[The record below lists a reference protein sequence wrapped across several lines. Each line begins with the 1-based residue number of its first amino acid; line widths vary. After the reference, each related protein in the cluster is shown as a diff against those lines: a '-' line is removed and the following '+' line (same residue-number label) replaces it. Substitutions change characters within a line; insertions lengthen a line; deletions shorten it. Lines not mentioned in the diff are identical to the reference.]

1 MLGASFFIDKEIKKG
16 SDDLKKVDVHEK
28 PLQREERIREL
39 WDTNGTFQKSITN
52 RDGHETFVFYEG
64 PPTANGLPHA
74 GHVLGRVIKDF
85 VARYKTM
92 RGYQVIRKAG
102 WDTHGLPVELGV
114 EKKMSISGKREIEE
128 FGVENFIE
136 ECKKS
141 VFDYERQW
149 RVFTDAIGYWID
161 MDDPYVTLKNDYI
174 ESVWYI
180 LSTIHE
186 KGLLYRGHRVVPYC
200 PRCQTSLSSHEVAQG
215 YKDVKDLSVTAKFK
229 VNGKDRE
236 YFLGWTT
243 TPWTLPANVALAVHD
258 ELEYVKAQQGDDVYI
273 VAKNL
278 AQVVLGEDF
287 KVISEHKGSEFVGL
301 TYQPPFKYL
310 NLDRGHEVISAS
322 FVTDKTGTGV
332 VHLAPAHGE
341 DDYHAIKESGLDFV
355 NVVDQAGCYTEE
367 ITPLAGKFAKD
378 CDVNIIKILSD
389 KGLLFTKEKYEH
401 SYPHC
406 WRCDS
411 PLIYYAMEG
420 WFIKTTEMKDTI
432 LQNNQSVEWH
442 PEHMKEGRFGKFL
455 ENMVDWNLGRNRYW
469 GTPLNVW
476 VCQSCENQYAPKSI
490 QDLKDHAKGKIADN
504 VELHKPYVDE
514 VVLTCPSCFS
524 DMKRTKEVID
534 VWFDSGSMPFAQY
547 HYPFENKELFEKQFP
562 ADVIAEGV
570 DQTRGWFYSL
580 LTVSSLFTGK
590 APYKRVLSLGHILD
604 EEGRKMSKSKG
615 NVIDPMEL
623 VENYGADAL
632 RWALLA
638 DSAPWNN
645 KRFSKNIVN
654 QAKSKLIDTLNNV
667 HSFYTLY
674 AVIDGFDPGKHKKGE
689 LSLLDKW
696 VLSRLNTVTKK
707 VTKYLDDYDFTAG
720 ARELSSF
727 VEQVSNWYIRRSRDR
742 FWREG
747 INKDKLAAFHTLHKV
762 LVRISQLLA
771 PFTPFIAEDIHTNLT
786 GESVHLANFPKPDP
800 SEMNPALE
808 VEMNRVL
815 HVIELARHIR
825 NATNIKTKQPL
836 SAITVVGA
844 KQDTDT
850 LAKYSYIIKEEIN
863 VKDILLQE
871 HAGSAVKYEL
881 KLNFPTAGPKLGKL
895 VGFTQRTLQT
905 LTPDDAK
912 QVVDQGYFETD
923 TPSGEK
929 VHVKKEDLIINQ
941 KPQQG
946 LEMASDTTYTV
957 FLNTEITED
966 LQKEGLARELIRA
979 VQQYRKELNL
989 PVEKRVNLTF
999 DASEK
1004 MKDVIEQFKVLLQS
1018 NLLVKEMNFDQN
1030 GDMKNVMLEN
1040 EHIGIRIEE

>member
-1 MLGASFFIDKEIKKG
+1 M
-16 SDDLKKVDVHEK
+16 KKVDVNENA
-28 PLQREERIREL
+28 LQRENRVKEL
-39 WDTNGTFQKSITN
+39 WQEQDTFKQSVTN
-52 RDGHETFVFYEG
+52 REGKETFVFYEG

-114 EKKMSISGKREIEE
+114 EKKIGISGKHEIEE
-128 FGVENFIE
+128 YGVEKFIE

-149 RVFTDAIGYWID
+149 RTFTEAIGYWVD
-161 MDDPYVTLKNDYI
+161 MDDPYVTLQNNYI

-186 KGLLYRGHRVVPYC
+186 KGLLDRGHRVAPYC
-200 PRCQTSLSSHEVAQG
+200 PSCQTSLSSHEVAQG

-229 VNGKDRE
+229 VEGSENE
-236 YFLGWTT
+236 FFLGWTT
-243 TPWTLPANVALAVHD
+243 TPWTLPANVALAVHENLD
-258 ELEYVKAQQGDDVYI
+258 YVKAQQGDDVYI
-273 VAKNL
+273 VAKSL
-278 AQVVLGEDF
+278 AEDVLGEEY
-287 KVISEHKGSEFVGL
+287 KVVSEHKGSEFVGL
-301 TYQPPFKYL
+301 SYQPPFDFL
-310 NLDRGHEVISAS
+310 NLDRGHKVISAS
-322 FVTDKTGTGV
+322 FVTDDSGTGV

-341 DDYHAIKESGLDFV
+341 DDYNAIKESGLDFV

-367 ITPLAGKFAKD
+367 IKPLAGEFAKD
-378 CDVNIIKILSD
+378 CDVSIIKMLAD
-389 KGLLFTKEKYEH
+389 QDLLFSKEKYEH

-420 WFIKTTEMKDTI
+420 WFIKTTDIKDTI
-432 LQNNQSVEWH
+432 MANNQSVNWH
-442 PEHMKEGRFGKFL
+442 PDHMRDGRFGKFL

-476 VCQSCENQYAPKSI
+476 VCNSCDHQYAPKSV
-490 QDLKDHAKGKIADN
+490 QDMRNHAKGHVAEDI
-504 VELHKPYVDE
+504 ELHKPFVDDVTLE
-514 VVLTCPSCFS
+514 CPSCSS
-524 DMKRTKEVID
+524 DMNRTKEVID

-580 LTVSSLFTGK
+580 LAVSSLFTGK

-604 EEGRKMSKSKG
+604 ENGRKMSKSKG
-615 NVIDPMEL
+615 NVIAPMEL

-645 KRFSKNIVN
+645 KRFSANIVS

-674 AVIDGFDPGKHKKGE
+674 ANIDSFDPTNHEQGE
-689 LSLLDKW
+689 RSLLDKW
-696 VLSRLNTVTKK
+696 VLSRLQTVTDN
-707 VTKYLDDYDFTAG
+707 VTKHLDDYDFTAG
-720 ARELSSF
+720 ARELSDF

-742 FWREG
+742 FWSEG
-747 INKDKLAAFHTLHKV
+747 MNDDKLAAYHTLHKV
-762 LVRISQLLA
+762 LTRTSQLLA
-771 PFTPFIAEDIHTNLT
+771 PYTPFIADDIHFNLT
-786 GESVHLANFPKPDP
+786 GESVHLADFPQSDV
-800 SEMNPALE
+800 SEKDHALE
-808 VEMNRVL
+808 EDMDRVL
-815 HVIELARHIR
+815 QVVELARHSR

-836 SAITVVGA
+836 AKLTVVGSKEDNEA
-844 KQDTDT
+844 LEQ
-850 LAKYSYIIKEEIN
+850 YSYIIEDEIN
-863 VKDILLQE
+863 VKDVQLTE
-871 HAGSAVKYEL
+871 SAGAAVQYEI

-895 VGFTQRTLQT
+895 VGVVQKALKS
-905 LTPDDAK
+905 LSADDAK
-912 QVVDQGYFETD
+912 LVVDQGYFETEA
-923 TPSGEK
+923 PSGET
-929 VHVKKEDLIINQ
+929 VHVEQEDLIVNQ
-941 KPQQG
+941 TTQQG
-946 LEMASDTTYTV
+946 MEMASNQTYMV

-966 LQKEGLARELIRA
+966 LRKEGLARELIRA

-989 PVEKRVNLTF
+989 SVEQRVNLTF
-999 DASEK
+999 DASEM
-1004 MKDVIEQFKVLLQS
+1004 MKVVIKQFQELLQN
-1018 NLLVKEMNFDQN
+1018 NLLVKEMNFDQKE
-1030 GDMKNVMLEN
+1030 DMKYVELED
-1040 EHIGIRIEE
+1040 EKVGLHIES